1 MKSARHTSPLDRL
14 GSRLIGLVT
23 DMAGIARL
31 SISSIREA
39 FEAPRQAQ
47 TCIHQVWLEQMK
59 FTGVDAVPLA
69 CAAGAI
75 VGAIVTIQ
83 SMAILP
89 QVGAADSLGELM
101 TMIVIRELG
110 PLLVAFIVIGR
121 SATAVSVEL
130 GTMVFGEELAALRS
144 LGIPLRPYVVFPRL
158 AGVTAATLGLLI
170 YFDLAAVAGGYLASY
185 LLLNLSPGF
194 FLNSLA
200 RHIEPMDLLA
210 TLAKGFLFGAII
222 SSVACFFG
230 LSVKRSPTEIP
241 QVAMKAVVTAIFF
254 CLSADLILSFGFLQ
268 L

>member
-23 DMAGIARL
+23 DMAGIAHL

-39 FEAPRQAQ
+39 FKAPRQAQ

-59 FTGVDAVPLA
+59 FTGVDAV
-69 CAAGAI
+69 
-75 VGAIVTIQ
+75 
-83 SMAILP
+83 
-89 QVGAADSLGELM
+89 
-101 TMIVIRELG
+101 VIRELG

>member
-1 MKSARHTSPLDRL
+1 MEHMHPSSSLDRL
-14 GSRLIGLVT
+14 GSKLIRLVA
-23 DMAGIARL
+23 DMVGIARL
-31 SISSIREA
+31 TISSIREA
-39 FEAPRQAQ
+39 FSAPRQAQ
-47 TCIHQVWLEQMK
+47 SCIHHVWLEQMK

-89 QVGAADSLGELM
+89 QVGAADSLGKLM
-101 TMIVIRELG
+101 AMIVIRELG

-130 GTMVFGEELAALRS
+130 GTMVFGEELVALRA

-158 AGVTAATLGLLI
+158 AGVTAATVGLLI
-170 YFDLAAVAGGYLASY
+170 YFDLAAVVGGYLVSY

-200 RHIEPMDLLA
+200 HHIAPMDLVA
-210 TLAKGFLFGAII
+210 TLAKGFLFGALI
-222 SSVACFFG
+222 SSIACYFG

-241 QVAMKAVVTAIFF
+241 QVAMKAVVSAIFF
-254 CLSADLILSFGFLQ
+254 CLSADLVLSFGFLQ
-268 L
+268 V